1 MNPLNFSFMATT
13 EEQTSFIAQPLT
25 PINLNGFGSGMHEGD
40 GFGSGCAGPH
50 EVLRPEFQLWNLV
63 PIR

>member
-1 MNPLNFSFMATT
+1 MNPLNFSCVATT

-25 PINLNGFGSGMHEGD
+25 NGFGSGMHESD
-40 GFGSGCAGPH
+40 GFASGRAGPH

-63 PIR
+63 PNR